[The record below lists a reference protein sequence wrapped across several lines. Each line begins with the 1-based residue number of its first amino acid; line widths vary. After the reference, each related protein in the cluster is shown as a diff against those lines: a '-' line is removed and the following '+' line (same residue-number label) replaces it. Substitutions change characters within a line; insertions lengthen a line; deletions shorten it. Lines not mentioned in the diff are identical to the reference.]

1 MRLVADS
8 GLWSTGQ
15 RRRASSAD
23 GRAGSQWCGAVV
35 DRRRPVG
42 RRPDHV
48 HRSGPRGLAVAR
60 PRRARAQRAGRG
72 AGRPHASSGP
82 SNSPASTCCP
92 DRSNRCG
99 GSRSGTG
106 CVAGGPPASATA
118 SRPSTARSST
128 PRSPCSPRA
137 PQDFFTDDTF
147 DSDVAGLLRPHAA
160 ALSAHLHGGDPRVIE
175 LVRTCAELADDVGV
189 AFGEADR
196 VPLRRDDY
204 ALAAGADPGRHGSGA
219 IATGADSVNWG
230 AVPPGIF
237 DAAENTV
244 EWRIEAADGIAK
256 AVVRV
261 ELSGQ
266 GLAVGDRRAAAVGR
280 PRWCGCARRRRRRG
294 VPARGRAAA
303 ARHRIGCV
311 GS

>member
-15 RRRASSAD
+15 LPAPSSAD
-23 GRAGSQWCGAVV
+23 SRAGSQWCRAVV

-48 HRSGPRGLAVAR
+48 HRSGPRGLVVAR
-60 PRRARAQRAGRG
+60 PRRDRAQRAGRG
-72 AGRPHASSGP
+72 AGRTHARCGRRTHRRQRAARS
-82 SNSPASTCCP
+82 
-92 DRSNRCG
+92 RSNRCG
-99 GSRSGTG
+99 GSPSGTG
-106 CVAGGPPASATA
+106 CAAGGPPASATA

-128 PRSPCSPRA
+128 REIA
-137 PQDFFTDDTF
+137 VLTAGAQDFFTDDTF

-189 AFGEADR
+189 AFGEADG
-196 VPLRRDDY
+196 VTLRRDDY
-204 ALAAGADPGRHGSGA
+204 ALAAGPDPGRYGAGA

-237 DAAENTV
+237 DAAERHRRV
-244 EWRIEAADGIAK
+244 AHRGGRRIRESRCARGIVGPRA
-256 AVVRV
+256 
-261 ELSGQ
+261 G
-266 GLAVGDRRAAAVGR
+266 VGDRGAAAVGR
-280 PRWCGCARRRRRRG
+280 PRWRGCARRRRRRG
-294 VPARGRAAA
+294 VPARRRTAA
-303 ARHRIGCV
+303 ARHRIGCM